1 MLQINQ
7 TLGTKFGANATKEGA
22 KPKPLQMPK
31 RGVNKQLWSRGQD
44 GNRSPKSEV
53 FTAAA
58 KRNARESEKARGS
71 KFVERVGRWSRLY
84 Y

>member
-31 RGVNKQLWSRGQD
+31 RGVNKQWKQGT
-44 GNRSPKSEV
+44 GMEIEV